1 MLSSGNSG
9 LTERNPSS
17 SKQPL
22 GHEMQG
28 SLKEENSSNVLVN
41 SQITG
46 KTSVNHDLSDSD
58 SEENK
63 AGIEAIDRKNLAN
76 K

>member
-17 SKQPL
+17 SKQLL

-28 SLKEENSSNVLVN
+28 SLKEANSSNVLVN